1 MVTPDA
7 KRKAVAH
14 ACTVHAVSQR
24 RACLA
29 LTIDRSTVRYTSTR
43 PGDALL
49 REAMKAANQH
59 LDYIDYLIDHR
70 TWLAGATMSLADL
83 AAAAHI
89 SVADYLGGIDW
100 TGHEQTKGWY
110 SGLKSRPSFRPL
122 LAERMEIVT
131 PPKYYEDVD
140 F

>member
-1 MVTPDA
+1 MLSQ
-7 KRKAVAH
+7 
-14 ACTVHAVSQR
+14 TVGYAIN
-24 RACLA
+24 A
-29 LTIDRSTVRYTSTR
+29 LR
-43 PGDALL
+43 
-49 REAMKAANQH
+49 H
-59 LDYIDYLIDHR
+59 
-70 TWLAGATMSLADL
+70 LAGQGQAMFVRDL

-100 TGHEQTKGWY
+100 TGHDQTKGWY

>member
-1 MVTPDA
+1 MQ
-7 KRKAVAH
+7 RVA
-14 ACTVHAVSQR
+14 A
-24 RACLA
+24 
-29 LTIDRSTVRYTSTR
+29 
-43 PGDALL
+43 
-49 REAMKAANQH
+49 EA
-59 LDYIDYLIDHR
+59 
-70 TWLAGATMSLADL
+70 LADL

>member
-1 MVTPDA
+1 
-7 KRKAVAH
+7 
-14 ACTVHAVSQR
+14 
-24 RACLA
+24 
-29 LTIDRSTVRYTSTR
+29 
-43 PGDALL
+43 
-49 REAMKAANQH
+49 
-59 LDYIDYLIDHR
+59 
-70 TWLAGATMSLADL
+70 MSLADL

-131 PPKYYEDVD
+131 PPQYYEKVVFCRAAQCDAYRSINSSLRGGEIRKPLICRTLRRDPIVERLAATAIGRAHVYNTV
-140 F
+140 